1 MAWRIPVARPDIGDA
16 ELEAVRAVIE
26 RRWLT
31 QGPEVR
37 AFEAAFAR
45 FCRVEHAVATNTGTG
60 ALHVALLAL
69 EIGSGD
75 EVITTPLSCIASAN
89 PILFQGASP
98 VFADIDRDT
107 YNLDPADVE
116 KRITPRT
123 KAILPVHLFGHPADM
138 DPLLE
143 MAERHRLPV
152 IEDASQAAGAE
163 YKGRRVGG
171 LGTVAAFSLYA
182 NKIVTA
188 GEGGMLT
195 TPDARL
201 AERMIAIRNFGQ
213 PAGRHFLHPF
223 LGGNYKM
230 SDLHAA
236 IGRVQLD
243 RVERF
248 IEQRRRN
255 VVELGRALAPLR
267 GLIDRLPSEQLGHR
281 AVPFAYHLLFR
292 SAAFRDAADEALRA
306 ASIETRPF
314 FSLIN
319 DQIPYRALGF
329 DPIDTPVA
337 ADVFSRGLYI
347 SNSPDLTDDERGLI
361 VETLTGVAQTLGA
374 A

>member
-45 FCRVEHAVATNTGTG
+45 FCGVDHAVATNTGTA

-98 VFADIDRDT
+98 VFADVDRET
-107 YNLDPADVE
+107 YNVDPADVE

-123 KAILPVHLFGHPADM
+123 KAILPVHLYGHPADM
-138 DPLLE
+138 DGLRE
-143 MAERHRLPV
+143 VAERYGLPV
-152 IEDASQAAGAE
+152 IEDASQAAGAQ

-188 GEGGMLT
+188 GEGGILT

-213 PAGRHFLHPF
+213 PPGRHFIHPF

-230 SDLHAA
+230 SDLHAS
-236 IGRVQLD
+236 IGRVQLE

-255 VVELGRALAPLR
+255 VVALNRALAPLR
-267 GLIDRLPSEQLGHR
+267 GLIDRLPTERPGHR
-281 AVPFAYHLLFR
+281 TAPFAYHVLFR
-292 SAAFRDAADEALRA
+292 NAAFRDAAETALHEA
-306 ASIETRPF
+306 SVETRPF

-319 DQIPYRALGF
+319 DQPPYRALGF
-329 DPIDTPVA
+329 DSIDTPVA
-337 ADVFSRGLYI
+337 ADVFSRGLYV
-347 SNSPDLTDDERGLI
+347 SSSPDLTDDERALI
-361 VETLTGVAQTLGA
+361 VETLTGVAQTLGVA
-374 A
+374 